1 MEDFEEWQRLRRTEG
16 DDQVYGFLLINKAN
30 GKELD
35 RRHFSSEER
44 KVFDERDA
52 KEWTSWIDNKVV
64 RRLNDEEIKALDY
77 KDVFRA
83 PARMIRVNKA
93 ALHGGFQPKSRFLDP
108 HPGSFRSDASRQLGQ
123 QYR

>member
-35 RRHFSSEER
+35 RR
-44 KVFDERDA
+44 KVFDESDA

-108 HPGSFRSDASRQLGQ
+108 HPLPCRSDAPRQLGQ